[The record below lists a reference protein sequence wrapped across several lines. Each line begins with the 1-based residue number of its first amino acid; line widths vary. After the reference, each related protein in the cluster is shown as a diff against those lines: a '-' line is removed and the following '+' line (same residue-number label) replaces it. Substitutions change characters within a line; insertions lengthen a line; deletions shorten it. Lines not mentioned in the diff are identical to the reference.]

1 MEEFKSLDEVTTVD
15 RRNTYFV
22 LRNRITGKTRPQEL
36 KDHYE
41 SVSRFVLSETVPEKV
56 RSHFNTAKNVLLYT
70 WFAYGFFPVA
80 ELQALNALELALK
93 ERIGEDGLKALKK
106 QLKKTGKRPGM
117 QAYIEHAAASKWIK
131 NEDFQAYERAKNE
144 LLLEMNEKMGG
155 KGLSSIEFDKNE
167 IAVPE
172 KDTIDF
178 VGVLIQTVNWIRNTH
193 AHGDVMLYPVSVW
206 RTFEICSDFINALY
220 RRQIPQD
227 NVSDQS

>member
-22 LRNRITGKTRPQEL
+22 LRNRVTGETRPQEL

-41 SVSRFVLSETVPEKV
+41 LVGRFALTETVPEKV

-106 QLKKTGKRPGM
+106 QLKKTGKRLGL

-131 NEDFQAYERAKNE
+131 NEDFKAYHRAPYARARYE
-144 LLLEMNEKMGG
+144 LQLKKSEEMRE
-155 KGLSSIEFDKNE
+155 KGLSSIEYNE
-167 IAVPE
+167 EEIVVPE
-172 KDTIDF
+172 ENTTDF
-178 VGVLIQTVNWIRNTH
+178 VGVLINTVNWIRNTH

-206 RTFEICSDFINALY
+206 QTFEICSDFINALY
-220 RRQIPQD
+220 RKNIG
-227 NVSDQS
+227 SE